1 MTSFDLLPN
10 RPLQVG
16 DFTGVEALPNTVRA
30 NLDPFLLLHHA
41 TSRIVAGTDPLEAGV
56 GPHPHTGF
64 APVSLIYQ
72 GGIHHR
78 DSAGNS
84 SIVQA
89 GGTQWM
95 AAGRG
100 IQHSERPPADL
111 AASGGIMEFIQLW
124 INSPLK
130 HKIDA
135 PAYYAIEAKDM
146 ASVPAAEGVELH
158 LVSGAFEG
166 ARGPITPQSELVV
179 LRATLRTGASW
190 SARFERGWRVV
201 IYPLD
206 EGLMVEGDR
215 TPGRQIK
222 TGLSTG
228 EAISLSADADV
239 RVLVLA
245 GVPLNEPIV
254 NYGPFVAGSD
264 MQLRDAFRDYQAG
277 KFGEVVEA

>member
-1 MTSFDLLPN
+1 MTTLELLPN

-16 DFTGVEALPNTVRA
+16 DLTGVEALPNAARA
-30 NLDPFLLLHHA
+30 HLDPFLVLHHA
-41 TSRIVAGTDPLEAGV
+41 TSAIAAGTDPLRAGV

-72 GGIHHR
+72 GGVHHR

-84 SIVQA
+84 SIVRA

-111 AASGGIMEFIQLW
+111 ARDGGVMELIQLW
-124 INSPLK
+124 INSPLR
-130 HKIDA
+130 HKVDP
-135 PAYYAIEAKDM
+135 PAYFAIEAKDM
-146 ASVPAAEGVELH
+146 AQVPAPEGVELH
-158 LVSGAFEG
+158 LVGGRFEG
-166 ARGPITPQSELVV
+166 VVGPITPQSELVV
-179 LRATLRTGASW
+179 LRASLKAGAKW
-190 SARFERGWRVV
+190 SARFERSWRVV

-206 EGLMVEGDR
+206 EGLSVNGDR
-215 TPGRQIK
+215 VPGQHIL
-222 TGLSTG
+222 TGQSDG
-228 EAISLSADADV
+228 EPIHLSAEASV

-245 GVPLNEPIV
+245 GQPLNEPIIS
-254 NYGPFVAGSD
+254 YGPFVAGSD